1 MQLPNKLL
9 TDEALFA
16 ARLNRMMANIQ
27 ERVAKG
33 GMEGFT
39 TAERLFTLHLYYTL
53 KDAKGFDQYDFKDLP
68 KVVDI
73 NAKEIDQRAFLYY
86 RCAMTAIQLKKL
98 ANEALTPMEVEIAD
112 FVQQTVKGGERM
124 MKTWEDMYGNKAP

>member
-1 MQLPNKLL
+1 M
-9 TDEALFA
+9 T
-16 ARLNRMMANIQ
+16 NIQ

-53 KDAKGFDQYDFKDLP
+53 KDADGFRLVRLQRFAQGVY
-68 KVVDI
+68 I
-73 NAKEIDQRAFLYY
+73 NAKEMDQRAFLYY
-86 RCAMTAIQLKKL
+86 RCATTAIQLKKL
-98 ANEALTPMEVEIAD
+98 ANEELTPMEVEIVD